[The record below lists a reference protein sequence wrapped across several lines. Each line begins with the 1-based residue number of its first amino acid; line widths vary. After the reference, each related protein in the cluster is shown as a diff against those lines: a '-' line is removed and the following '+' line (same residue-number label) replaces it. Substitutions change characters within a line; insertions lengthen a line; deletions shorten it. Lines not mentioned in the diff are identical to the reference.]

1 MFSPANNCSSTVF
14 KMLLA
19 CSLNTF
25 SFLSQHSVCLVG
37 LGARYLQRGQTA
49 VSYHY
54 SIRLPFLQSVHVLEV
69 FESPNQR
76 TEIAFRTGSFCKR
89 IFWRPRFV
97 SAPVLSVSQL
107 PCILTRFPNQP
118 CSPRSFAFSLP
129 VLSFPLV
136 FSFSN

>member
-1 MFSPANNCSSTVF
+1 MFPPVNFSSTVF
-14 KMLLA
+14 KMLLI

-25 SFLSQHSVCLVG
+25 PSLSQHSVYLVG

-49 VSYHY
+49 VSSHY
-54 SIRLPFLQSVHVLEV
+54 SICLPFLQSVHVLEV

-76 TEIAFRTGSFCKR
+76 IEIDFRTGSFYKH

-97 SAPVLSVSQL
+97 SAPILSASQL
-107 PCILTRFPNQP
+107 LCILTRFANQP